1 MYHMDG
7 KIDRLGGLRR
17 RKSDN
22 GWHEHCSPGA
32 KKGDST
38 GRERVAVVVD

>member
-1 MYHMDG
+1 MYHMDD
-7 KIDRLGGLRR
+7 KIERLGGLRR

-22 GWHEHCSPGA
+22 VLHEHCSSRE

-38 GRERVAVVVD
+38 GREWVTVVVD

>member
-1 MYHMDG
+1 MHHMDD
-7 KIDRLGGLRR
+7 KIERLGGLRR
-17 RKSDN
+17 RKMGGMN
-22 GWHEHCSPGA
+22 ITLLRA